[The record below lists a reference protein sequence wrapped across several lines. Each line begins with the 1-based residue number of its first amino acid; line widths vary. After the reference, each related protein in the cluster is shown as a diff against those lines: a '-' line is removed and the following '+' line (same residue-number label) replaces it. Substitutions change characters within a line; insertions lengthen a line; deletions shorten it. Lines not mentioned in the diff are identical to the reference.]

1 VQAAL
6 DTTATG
12 GVALSFTPRAPVT
25 FAVPDTLGAVQ
36 VTAELNLDDFEG
48 AVSLL
53 HHVQGARTYDFFT
66 VESGTVRQGRM
77 SGGERVV
84 LDDAAIEPGGWQ
96 TFRVVSDGTHFRGYL
111 GDEMIVHPHGEALG
125 PGTVGLR
132 LEGTGTVQLR
142 RLATEALQ

>member
-1 VQAAL
+1 MRSRCSPSTPTWAGGRCGSSASTRWCASGPVSGPGPEGAPSDVQAAL

-77 SGGERVV
+77 SGGER
-84 LDDAAIEPGGWQ
+84 
-96 TFRVVSDGTHFRGYL
+96 
-111 GDEMIVHPHGEALG
+111 
-125 PGTVGLR
+125 
-132 LEGTGTVQLR
+132 
-142 RLATEALQ
+142 